1 MNRAVA
7 SAPAKVNLA
16 FKVGP
21 LADDGYHEVASAY
34 LGLNLRDRVSVSI
47 DTEWSVSVG
56 GSLSEQQLSMV
67 PLDESNLTIQ
77 AIKKLAGWANLDSFP
92 PLRVDIEKHIPVAG
106 GMAGGS
112 ADAAAA
118 LVAANELL
126 GCRLTASQLQKF
138 SVEIGSDVP
147 FALRGGFALGT
158 GRGEN
163 LSPLPLGQSVH
174 LVFVIDEQGLSTK
187 AVYQQLDSLRGSAQ
201 IEQPTLSQTFLA
213 AAAGESAAELA
224 ANIVNDL
231 QPVAISL
238 RPSLA
243 DTIRIGLEMQ
253 ALNGFVSGSG
263 PTVAFICADADSAV
277 QLQQQFQQLGH
288 TAVVATDSPT
298 GARIEAS

>member
-1 MNRAVA
+1 MNKAVA

-21 LADDGYHEVASAY
+21 LTDDGYHEVASAY

-47 DTEWSVSVG
+47 DTEWSVSVC

-77 AIKKLAGWANLDSFP
+77 AIKKLAGWANLDSIP

-118 LVAANELL
+118 LVAANQLL
-126 GCRLTASQLQKF
+126 GCGLTASQLQEF

-174 LVFVIDEQGLSTK
+174 LVFVIDQQGLSTK
-187 AVYQQLDSLRGSAQ
+187 AVYQHLDSLRGSAQ

-213 AAAGESAAELA
+213 AAAGENAAELA

-243 DTIRIGLEMQ
+243 DTIAVGLEMK

-263 PTVAFICADADSAV
+263 PTLAFICADTDSAAR
-277 QLQQQFQQLGH
+277 LQQQFQQLGH
-288 TAVVATDSPT
+288 TAVVATDSAI